1 VRAKK
6 FRDQKINDSGKKSI
20 FFLSFFLSFLF
31 FSTIFIYLFF
41 CSLQDGPTSE
51 VEAKM
56 SMSMSTSQ
64 TLDSLNE
71 LQVNKTGTPSMVS
84 R

>member
-56 SMSMSTSQ
+56 SMSTSQ